1 MDDVVLFST
10 LEPCAPGARQAPKVS
25 CAERIVRARIK
36 EVWIGIEGP
45 DPTVDRKGI
54 RYLQDNGVSVRLFD
68 PDLQREIRDQN
79 RLFLEQAVARA
90 DAWQNEPTA
99 FAERLS
105 ELESELNAVHLDD
118 LSRLALDRYRD
129 IAQIAED
136 EATFTRRLL
145 RLGVLCEAGTGKTV
159 PTGFGYLLFGTEP
172 RTAIPHAGVLGTVH
186 FADGGEEVRDFDG
199 PQVFVPK
206 EVMGWLRA
214 RLPNPIDRSHGG
226 RIDLLDPFFEMVREA
241 IVNAII
247 HRDYGV
253 AGAKC
258 QVAVTRDS
266 VTVMSPGLP
275 VEPITLKQMQ
285 SLDAPMLSRNPCSTT
300 CFRR

>member
-1 MDDVVLFST
+1 MGTVFST

-36 EVWIGIEGP
+36 EVWIGIEDP

-54 RYLQDNGVSVRLFD
+54 RYLQDNGVSVHLFD

-79 RLFLEQAVARA
+79 GLFLEQAVARA

-99 FAERLS
+99 LAERLS
-105 ELESELNAVHLDD
+105 EL
-118 LSRLALDRYRD
+118 
-129 IAQIAED
+129 
-136 EATFTRRLL
+136 
-145 RLGVLCEAGTGKTV
+145 
-159 PTGFGYLLFGTEP
+159 
-172 RTAIPHAGVLGTVH
+172 
-186 FADGGEEVRDFDG
+186 
-199 PQVFVPK
+199 
-206 EVMGWLRA
+206 
-214 RLPNPIDRSHGG
+214 
-226 RIDLLDPFFEMVREA
+226 FFEMVREA

-285 SLDAPMLSRNPCSTT
+285 SLDAPMLSRNPVLHYVFSQMRLAEERGLGLKSLRLRAEGAGVPLPRYRWRAPYLELSIYRSAAGLARDLTGPAVMDDLGDAATTSWRVAALRDTISTRELMSGT
-300 CFRR
+300 GFDERKTQRALKTLEEAGLLRRVGNGRATRFEIAY